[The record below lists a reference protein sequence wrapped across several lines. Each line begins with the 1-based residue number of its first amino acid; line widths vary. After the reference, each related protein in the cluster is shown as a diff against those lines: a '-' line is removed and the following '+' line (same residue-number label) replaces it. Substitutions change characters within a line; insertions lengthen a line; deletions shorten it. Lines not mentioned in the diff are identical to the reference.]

1 MYNTVPSARARV
13 LQVRE
18 EKDLEQAGWP
28 ETREHSGWILGV
40 SGICFIPSPNLTG
53 RRVFTPKAGPEASL
67 ADQLGSPP
75 IRDTWEPCRPEE
87 RGTPP
92 GVLPPSGCQ
101 SQDGLELWE
110 PRRSGLCRRLG
121 RALGARGRASPRPH
135 PPPKVQGRP
144 GGGVL
149 RRHALLRSRSRE
161 RDRGGAWRGRVTET
175 GRWGTGFYLIPS
187 PNRIESMFQTL
198 SSGILE
204 ASLLGH
210 SSPDWVT
217 EHPSLASCELH
228 GPPRGTRI

>member
-18 EKDLEQAGWP
+18 EKDLEPAGWP
-28 ETREHSGWILGV
+28 ETVEHSGWILGV

-101 SQDGLELWE
+101 SQDGLQLWE
-110 PRRSGLCRRLG
+110 PRPSRLCRRLG
-121 RALGARGRASPRPH
+121 RALGARGLASPRPH

-144 GGGVL
+144 GGGAL
-149 RRHALLRSRSRE
+149 RRHALLRSQSRE
-161 RDRGGAWRGRVTET
+161 LDQGRRQERPGHGNRSVGYRLLPDSKSKSDRVNVSDFVLRHSRGISPGA
-175 GRWGTGFYLIPS
+175 LIA
-187 PNRIESMFQTL
+187 R
-198 SSGILE
+198 
-204 ASLLGH
+204 LGH
-210 SSPDWVT
+210 GASF
-217 EHPSLASCELH
+217 PSFL
-228 GPPRGTRI
+228 